1 MREETL
7 YYAEGNP
14 FPYLSKSAAEEWERK
29 AAERRKHWLENTAD
43 ARYDQLLQE
52 LKNCQYI
59 PPGTITTCSYDA
71 IRIKGMVRVC
81 QEFAQKY
88 KEFLNYY

>member
-29 AAERRKHWLENTAD
+29 DAERRKHWLENTAD

-59 PPGTITTCSYDA
+59 PPGTITTCLSLIHISEPTRPRFGSRMPSSA
-71 IRIKGMVRVC
+71 
-81 QEFAQKY
+81 
-88 KEFLNYY
+88 